1 MKEKITALYERLS
14 RDDEQQGESN
24 SITNQ
29 KKYLEDFA
37 RSKGFR
43 NIRHFTDDG
52 YSGTNFNRP
61 GFTALL
67 DEVKAGNVAV
77 ICIKD
82 MSRIGRNYLQVGF
95 YTEILFPEK
104 GVRFI
109 AVNNNIDSDSPTENE
124 FTPFLNIMNEWYARD
139 TSKKIKAIFRNRME
153 HGERV
158 SGAVPYG
165 YKMNPEDKSL
175 LVDPEAAEV
184 VKRIFAMAADG
195 KPIRTIGETLNA
207 EKILIPSAYWEQKE
221 GMVSRNHRYHDPYLW
236 TNAAIAYILDRKEYL
251 GHTVLG
257 KTVRDNF
264 KSKKRR
270 KATEDEMLF
279 FPDTHEPIVDQ
290 DTWDRANR
298 LRKRAPKRT
307 KNSPFYHRLSGM
319 AFCADCG
326 ARLGYKAP
334 PHEKGKEWDPLK
346 GGYQCGNY
354 RNIYHSC
361 ESHYI
366 SIKNL
371 EAAIL
376 QAVQAVSGYVLEDE
390 DRFIDQLMEQ
400 WELKQTQSSS
410 EDKKELA
417 AAKRRMSEL
426 DNLIKGLYESQI
438 SGKLPE
444 RQVQKLIVQYD
455 EEQSQLEGR
464 IAELEAPDEVT
475 APKKADINRFI
486 ALVKKY
492 QDITELTDEMLY
504 EFIDKVVVHAPTG
517 GKTIYRQQKLDIYF
531 NFIGHYLPPMPEIS
545 EEERRAAAL
554 AASEAKKKAR
564 YERKKVSRKEKLAD
578 LKARA
583 ETDPEAAKEY
593 AEYQERQHEIRRKK
607 KEKEKAKRQVAETDP
622 QAQAKKEAKRIERN
636 KKNMERYYR
645 NRVPIRE
652 LEKRAETDPQAAE
665 ELRTRRETE
674 AEHNRKNKERRETRM
689 AQDPVYA
696 EEIRRKADERN
707 KVRTAQRS
715 ADRKALIER
724 AKTDP
729 EAAAELEAIRAKG
742 REAAERSRQKKLA
755 RMEADP
761 EYAAAERAK
770 RNEKAKRAYHSKKEK
785 LVDLKARAET
795 DPEAAEELAA
805 IRAYSVEAS
814 TKSRKKLIEDAK
826 TDPDAAAKLADQRSR
841 RNANAK
847 QKRDALIAQ
856 AETDPEAAAK
866 LADKRARDLEAT
878 QRYYAKMQEQA
889 ETDPEAAAKWEAHRE
904 YNRRYLRNYHAK
916 KKAASAGKE
925 QEIYD
930 VCP

>member
-195 KPIRTIGETLNA
+195 KPIRTIGETLTA

-326 ARLGYKAP
+326 ARLGYKAS

-390 DRFIDQLMEQ
+390 DRFIGQLMEQ

-455 EEQSQLEGR
+455 EEQSRLEGR
-464 IAELEAPDEVT
+464 IAELEAPDEVN

-554 AASEAKKKAR
+554 AASEAKRKAR
-564 YERKKVSRKEKLAD
+564 NERKKVSRKEKLAD

-583 ETDPEAAKEY
+583 ETDPDAAKEY
-593 AEYQERQHEIRRKK
+593 AEYQERQREIRRKK
-607 KEKEKAKRQVAETDP
+607 KEKEQARRQVAETDP

-645 NRVPIRE
+645 NRVPIGE

-665 ELRTRRETE
+665 ELRIRRETE
-674 AEHNRKNKERRETRM
+674 AEHNRKNKERREM
-689 AQDPVYA
+689 Y
-696 EEIRRKADERN
+696 
-707 KVRTAQRS
+707 
-715 ADRKALIER
+715 
-724 AKTDP
+724 
-729 EAAAELEAIRAKG
+729 
-742 REAAERSRQKKLA
+742 
-755 RMEADP
+755 
-761 EYAAAERAK
+761 
-770 RNEKAKRAYHSKKEK
+770 
-785 LVDLKARAET
+785 
-795 DPEAAEELAA
+795 
-805 IRAYSVEAS
+805 
-814 TKSRKKLIEDAK
+814 
-826 TDPDAAAKLADQRSR
+826 
-841 RNANAK
+841 
-847 QKRDALIAQ
+847 
-856 AETDPEAAAK
+856 
-866 LADKRARDLEAT
+866 
-878 QRYYAKMQEQA
+878 
-889 ETDPEAAAKWEAHRE
+889 
-904 YNRRYLRNYHAK
+904 
-916 KKAASAGKE
+916 
-925 QEIYD
+925 
-930 VCP
+930 